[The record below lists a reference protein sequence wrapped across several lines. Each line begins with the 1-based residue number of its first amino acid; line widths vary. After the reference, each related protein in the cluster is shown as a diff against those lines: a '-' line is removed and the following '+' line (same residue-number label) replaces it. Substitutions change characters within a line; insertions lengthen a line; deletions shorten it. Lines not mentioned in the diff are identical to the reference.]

1 MKDGSPGVSI
11 RLTLTP
17 CQSKEASDA
26 EIDIPRDFSSS
37 SESETVVPSATEPRR
52 VVAPASNSRASCSD
66 VFPLPRWPT
75 NATLRILSAGWDI
88 PGTSLSS
95 ASPSLKGEMER

>member
-11 RLTLTP
+11 RLTLVP
-17 CQSKEASDA
+17 CQSNEASDA

-37 SESETVVPSATEPRR
+37 SASETVVPSATEPSL
-52 VVAPASNSRASCSD
+52 VVAPASNNRASCSD

-75 NATLRILSAGWDI
+75 NATLRILSAGWDM